1 MGKNEEGARMS
12 QPKYRATFS
21 QRGDEIA
28 GTINR
33 ENCDFAFVM
42 ECLHEQVVYLAKQ
55 SGIDPGEIVRD
66 LYSIVTG
73 KVK

>member
-1 MGKNEEGARMS
+1 MS

-28 GTINR
+28 GTINWDGC
-33 ENCDFAFVM
+33 EGAFVM

-66 LYSIVTG
+66 LYSMVMG

>member
-1 MGKNEEGARMS
+1 MS

-28 GTINR
+28 GTINWDG
-33 ENCDFAFVM
+33 CDGGFM
-42 ECLHEQVVYLAKQ
+42 LECLHEQVVYLAKQ

-66 LYSIVTG
+66 LYSIVMG

>member
-1 MGKNEEGARMS
+1 MS

-28 GTINR
+28 GTIKWDG
-33 ENCDFAFVM
+33 CDGAFVM
-42 ECLHEQVVYLAKQ
+42 DCLHEQVVYLAKQ

>member
-1 MGKNEEGARMS
+1 MTKTR
-12 QPKYRATFS
+12 YRATFS

-28 GTINR
+28 GTINW
-33 ENCDFAFVM
+33 EGCDGAFVL

-66 LYSIVTG
+66 LYSIVMG

>member
-1 MGKNEEGARMS
+1 MS
-12 QPKYRATFS
+12 RPKYRATFS
-21 QRGDEIA
+21 QRGEDIQ

-33 ENCDFAFVM
+33 ENCDAAFVM
-42 ECLHEQVVYLAKQ
+42 DCLHEQVVYLAKQ

-66 LYSIVTG
+66 LYSIVMG